1 MNPERF
7 AVDRDAPVKYIVQY
21 PLDFDFGMHGCAEQP
36 HLFGDVCEVRLV
48 TNETQT
54 KLLNSLNS
62 ALLCINRPLYCF
74 IFGLFYANSP
84 IAFL

>member
-1 MNPERF
+1 M
-7 AVDRDAPVKYIVQY
+7 DRDAPVKYIVQY

-54 KLLNSLNS
+54 KLLNS
-62 ALLCINRPLYCF
+62 
-74 IFGLFYANSP
+74 
-84 IAFL
+84 